1 VQALAGGFVCPSCA
15 NVIQSQPRRR
25 VTDIFGRPYVA
36 LALIAINVAVAAACL
51 LTDSEWLSGNIGRL
65 MRDGALIGRAT
76 LVSSDGLES
85 VGVGHGEWYRVV
97 TAAFL
102 HSGPI
107 HLGFNMC
114 ALWQAGLLLEGKLGR
129 FRFGLVY
136 AVSVLGGS
144 FGALL
149 LSPNEFTVGASGGIF
164 GLFGALFVAERK
176 GMFGRAG
183 TSFGLLIV
191 INLVITVA
199 IPGISIG
206 GHLGGLAA
214 GTVVSWVMFEYQSRN
229 MPRAV
234 PIALALGLAMLL
246 FAGCLWAA
254 TLGSDQLYRV

>member
-1 VQALAGGFVCPSCA
+1 
-15 NVIQSQPRRR
+15 

-107 HLGFNMC
+107 HLGFNMF